1 MSDMMGG
8 VLGQMAEPM
17 GEEDFPLNEGKFC
30 LFVHSGRA
38 ALELLLRNLP
48 RRPRCLW
55 LPRFSCNTLLQ
66 PAEHLGI
73 PVRRYSC
80 DDRLRPLLPTDMA
93 ESDALVLINYFG
105 LTAQAV
111 ADAAA
116 RHNGPVLVDA
126 TTAFGAE
133 MPDGA
138 DGIFYSFRKFLP
150 VADGGAALARY
161 PLTKRPRATDDSSRR
176 MEFLYIRAH
185 LGAEAAAE
193 AARRAEDSLSGP
205 PLRLSPQTRALIFR
219 IGVNAAAERRLRN
232 YRLLHTALAPLNR
245 LELPETPAS
254 APMHYPLVSGIPDLR
269 DSLIDNGIAL
279 PLYWQEVV
287 DETEAYETENQ
298 LARTLLPL
306 PLDQRYGDTDMER
319 LIQLILG

>member
-8 VLGQMAEPM
+8 VFGRITVPTD
-17 GEEDFPLNEGKFC
+17 EESFPLKEGRYC
-30 LFVHSGRA
+30 VFVHCGRA

-48 RRPRCLW
+48 QRPRCLW
-55 LPRFSCNTLLQ
+55 LPRFTCNTLLQ

-80 DDRLRPLLPTDMA
+80 DEQLRPILPEEMKD
-93 ESDALVLINYFG
+93 EDALVLINYFG
-105 LTAQAV
+105 LTAQPV
-111 ADAAA
+111 AEAAA
-116 RHNGPVLVDA
+116 LHSGPVLVDA

-133 MPDGA
+133 LPEGA

-161 PLTKRPRATDDSSRR
+161 PLSRRPRTTDDSTAR
-176 MEFLYIRAH
+176 MEFLYLRAH
-185 LGAEAAAE
+185 LGAKASAE

-205 PLRLSPQTRALIFR
+205 PLRLSPQTRDLLFR
-219 IGVNAAAERRLRN
+219 IGVSPATERRMEN
-232 YRLLHTALAPLNR
+232 YRVLHTALSSINR
-245 LELPETPAS
+245 LELPETPES

-269 DSLIDNGIAL
+269 DNLIDAGIAL
-279 PLYWQEVV
+279 PLYWPEVV
-287 DETEAYETENQ
+287 DDTEAHETENQ

-306 PLDQRYGDTDMER
+306 PMDQRYSAADMER